1 MQALCAEAGRYCGS
15 RGVELGKLSVY
26 QNLVTNQQHIAST
39 LLGVGRMEIMK
50 INLDTVIH
58 GLSDKEQQVLEEVKQ
73 KYFSNIGN
81 VCWDSGIW
89 DLDIYNKTVRGEM
102 Q

>member
-1 MQALCAEAGRYCGS
+1 
-15 RGVELGKLSVY
+15 
-26 QNLVTNQQHIAST
+26 
-39 LLGVGRMEIMK
+39 MEIMK

-102 Q
+102 QWNCFPQDDEFPENTLDLTVELSAQVM

>member
-1 MQALCAEAGRYCGS
+1 MCQPFQTEELAYGSGGAGSAIPPNAAL
-15 RGVELGKLSVY
+15 VF
-26 QNLVTNQQHIAST
+26 Q
-39 LLGVGRMEIMK
+39 MEIMK

-89 DLDIYNKTVRGEM
+89 EFY
-102 Q
+102 